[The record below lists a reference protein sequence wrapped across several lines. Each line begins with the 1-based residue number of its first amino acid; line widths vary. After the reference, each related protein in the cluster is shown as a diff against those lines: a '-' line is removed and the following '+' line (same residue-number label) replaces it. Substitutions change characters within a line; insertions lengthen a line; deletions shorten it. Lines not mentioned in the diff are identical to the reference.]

1 MTLDNYKRQFYNRML
16 TIENQFNRVMNILLD

>member
-1 MTLDNYKRQFYNRML
+1 MTLDNYKCQFYNRMS